1 MIRRRKRRVR
11 LIDVFDNPFAT
22 RDRRGVRRIR
32 RNDGQFAKRP
42 WSKRKGIRTRH
53 NPVYD
58 NPFATVDSRGVRR
71 IHRNDGRYAKPTWST
86 RKGVRARK
94 ARKNPVYGNPFKDVL
109 GRVHRND
116 GKFAKHPWSKG
127 KAAKRVRAH
136 KQASIPWEKRMIAAR
151 KRAMSARKRS
161 RSNPFLDSK
170 GRVHR
175 NNGRFAKRPFNHPMD
190 WMTTEHA
197 PVKWLVRGNPRG
209 FSDEFDKIF
218 ENPRGKKGKSKSK
231 AKKGK
236 SKSKAKKGKS
246 KSKAKAKTTRRARKP
261 QGLRVGG
268 VKLSNR
274 RQPKRLGKTDL
285 AMLLAARH
293 AREKASHSR
302 ERGIVAH
309 PGHSHIAGG
318 HSLSMMPKAREVS
331 DYNAFRRGHPTD
343 WMTLR
348 NNPRRRRKTRRSR

>member
-94 ARKNPVYGNPFKDVL
+94 ARNNPVYGNPFKDVL

-236 SKSKAKKGKS
+236 SKSKSKSKAKSKS
-246 KSKAKAKTTRRARKP
+246 KSKAKAKKTTRRARKP
-261 QGLRVGG
+261 EGLRVGG
-268 VKLSNR
+268 VKLPGR
-274 RQPKRLGKTDL
+274 MQPKRIGKTDL

-302 ERGIVAH
+302 ERGIVLHPEHAH
-309 PGHSHIAGG
+309 SGYSFGMGPRGSRD
-318 HSLSMMPKAREVS
+318 P
-331 DYNAFRRGHPTD
+331 NAFRAG
-343 WMTLR
+343 LR